1 MTRSV
6 LTSLLS
12 LPVRHL
18 PREAEVENL
27 DVSVARDEE
36 VIWFQ
41 VAMNDSPGMG
51 RAQSVGDLAA
61 IVHGSLRG
69 ERTCLERLP
78 ERLPVEQLH
87 HGKLQPVGTVQDRR
101 WRGCSDGT
109 APQSALS
116 LTLEASEGVGIGRH
130 SRGQDLDR
138 DVAVQLRVVSLEH
151 LAHAAG
157 ADRRDDLVRTENG
170 SWDQCHEVTAL

>member
-1 MTRSV
+1 
-6 LTSLLS
+6 
-12 LPVRHL
+12 
-18 PREAEVENL
+18 
-27 DVSVARDEE
+27 
-36 VIWFQ
+36 
-41 VAMNDSPGMG
+41 MNDPPGMG

-87 HGKLQPVGTVQDRR
+87 HGKLQPVGTSKIEDGEDVRMGQRRDRPR
-101 WRGCSDGT
+101 
-109 APQSALS
+109 
-116 LTLEASEGVGIGRH
+116 LTLEASESVGIGRH

-138 DVAVQLRVVSLEH
+138 DVAVQLRVMSLEH